1 MTGTGQRVSNIGDI
15 SEAHY
20 TLAAIHEDG
29 GKMKVARAFPFL
41 FIAFLCGCG
50 TLLTQ
55 LPYAKEE
62 MEKDKNTTGAK
73 LSCFPQI
80 YSGTVFDVIAVKE
93 TFGNLTDNIGA
104 LLILDI
110 PFSLIADTVVLPITI
125 YEQIRYGNICAPG
138 LK

>member
-1 MTGTGQRVSNIGDI
+1 
-15 SEAHY
+15 
-20 TLAAIHEDG
+20 
-29 GKMKVARAFPFL
+29 MKVARAFPFL
-41 FIAFLCGCG
+41 FIALLCGCG
-50 TLLTQ
+50 TFLTQ

-62 MEKDKNTTGAK
+62 MEKDKNTTSAK

-93 TFGNLTDNIGA
+93 TFGNPTDNIGA
-104 LLILDI
+104 LLFLDI